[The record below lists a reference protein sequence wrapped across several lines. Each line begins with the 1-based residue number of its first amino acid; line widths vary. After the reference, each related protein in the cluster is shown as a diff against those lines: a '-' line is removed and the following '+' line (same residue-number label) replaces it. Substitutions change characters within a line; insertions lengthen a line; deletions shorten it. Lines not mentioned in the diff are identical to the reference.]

1 METWWTEC
9 NAKYAAAEWMLTGYE
24 LTVATAVSHV
34 VTESHIILAVATVTQ
49 GILSCLA

>member
-24 LTVATAVSHV
+24 LTVATAVSNV
-34 VTESHIILAVATVTQ
+34 VTESHIILAVATVPQ